1 MSLNKSLHPDWATG
15 ASLWQVKVTSTGVV
29 MHPEIF
35 EATTIREAY
44 EMANN
49 YISSLILSLCETCAK
64 PTPNT
69 DETFRNCGVCE
80 SCYLEYHA

>member
-1 MSLNKSLHPDWATG
+1 MSLNQRVTPDWETG
-15 ASLWQVKVTSTGVV
+15 KPVWSVKVIAEGVYTL
-29 MHPEIF
+29 PEVF
-35 EATTIREAY
+35 YAPSVREAY
-44 EMANN
+44 EMAND
-49 YISSLILSLCETCAK
+49 YISSLILALCETCAK